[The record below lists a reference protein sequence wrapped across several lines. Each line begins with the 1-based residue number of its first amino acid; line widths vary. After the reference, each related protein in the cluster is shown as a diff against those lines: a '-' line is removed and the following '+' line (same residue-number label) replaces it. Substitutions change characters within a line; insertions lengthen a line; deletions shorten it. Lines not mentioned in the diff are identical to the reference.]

1 MSTKSLTTLDIEGFH
16 ALSHMKHGLPN
27 TLEHAR
33 DFGRI
38 IQESIKHTTKWSV
51 SYYTHPSSYYP
62 ITNNAIK
69 LEDIPIIPK
78 PEKVIT
84 TPQELEQ
91 LRRWAEQHGKSVK
104 QRSVRQDNCKFRSG
118 TLPLNMY
125 DKSLP
130 VNQPF
135 QFPPVERLEP
145 VANELDEENDDEE
158 SEVEDID
165 IEEDHDDSD
174 ELLEYDSDDS
184 DLDLESLSI
193 QNTQSESESELPLGA
208 VGPLTFL
215 TGRPTR

>member
-1 MSTKSLTTLDIEGFH
+1 
-16 ALSHMKHGLPN
+16 MKHGLPN
-27 TLEHAR
+27 TLKHTR

-38 IQESIKHTTKWSV
+38 IQKSIKRTTKWSV

-84 TPQELEQ
+84 TPQEIEQ
-91 LRRWAEQHGKSVK
+91 LRGWAEQHGKSVK
-104 QRSVRQDNCKFRSG
+104 QRSVRQDNGKFRSG

-174 ELLEYDSDDS
+174 ALLEYDSDDS

-193 QNTQSESESELPLGA
+193 QNTQSESEDELPLRA

-215 TGRPTR
+215 TGRPTRSGRQPQMSKKYQV